1 MLKTALRGNVIL
13 EDKVLS
19 RGVVII
25 EGEKISAVNAEESQ
39 LKEKDVS
46 IIDYEDNFISPGLAD
61 LHLHGALGKDVMD
74 GEVKSLEQI
83 ASYQACHGVTGF
95 LGTIMS
101 SPLDSMLKA
110 VEAIKKARQIQLT
123 SEILG
128 VHIEGPY
135 SSQRRKGAQDPDFIR
150 EMSQEEIKLLIEA
163 TSGLKTIISMAPEVK
178 NNRSFIKPLTE
189 QGIVVSIGHS
199 DATYEEALESFEEGI
214 SHATHLFNAMSGYH
228 HREPGVIGA
237 VLDSPRVTAEIIAD
251 GLHIYPSALRLALAA
266 KGYDKI
272 CLITDSIKA
281 AGLGDG
287 IYPMGNL
294 EVVLKGNEA
303 RLRESGTLAGSVL
316 TLNRAVKNAFQWS
329 GVALNQ
335 AVNLA
340 SFNPSRVISLEQEIG
355 SIQEGKYA
363 NLVVFDKE
371 FNVLE
376 TYLKGR
382 SVFKP

>member
-1 MLKTALRGNVIL
+1 MQKTALKGNVIL

-19 RGVVII
+19 GGVVLI
-25 EGEKISAVNAEESQ
+25 EGEKISAVNAGETPLEEN
-39 LKEKDVS
+39 DVS
-46 IIDYEDNFISPGLAD
+46 LIDYKDNFISPGLID

-83 ASYQACHGVTGF
+83 ASHQARHGVTGF

-101 SPLDSMLKA
+101 ASLDSMLKA
-110 VEAIKKARQIQLT
+110 VEAVKKAKKLQLS

-128 VHIEGPY
+128 VHIEGVY
-135 SSQRRKGAQDPDFIR
+135 SSLRRKGAQDPDFIR
-150 EMSQEEIKLLIEA
+150 EMKQEEIQLLIQA
-163 TSGLKTIISMAPEVK
+163 FSGLKTIISMAPEVK

-189 QGIVVSIGHS
+189 KGAVVSIGHS
-199 DATYEEALESFEEGI
+199 DATYDEALESFEEGI

-237 VLDSPRVTAEIIAD
+237 VLDSSRVTAEVIAD
-251 GLHIYPSALRLALAA
+251 GLHIFPSALRLALAA

-272 CLITDSIKA
+272 CLITDSIMA

-287 IYPMGNL
+287 IYQMGNL
-294 EVVLKGNEA
+294 EVVLKGYEA
-303 RLRESGTLAGSVL
+303 RLRKSGTLAGSVL
-316 TLNRAVKNAFQWS
+316 TLNKAVKNAFQWT
-329 GVALNQ
+329 GMALNQ

-340 SFNPSRVISLEQEIG
+340 SLNPSRVIGLDHEMG

-363 NLVVFDKE
+363 NLVVLDEE

>member
-1 MLKTALRGNVIL
+1 
-13 EDKVLS
+13 
-19 RGVVII
+19 
-25 EGEKISAVNAEESQ
+25 
-39 LKEKDVS
+39 
-46 IIDYEDNFISPGLAD
+46 
-61 LHLHGALGKDVMD
+61 MD

-83 ASYQACHGVTGF
+83 ASYQARHGVTGF

-101 SPLDSMLKA
+101 SSLDSMLKA
-110 VEAIKKARQIQLT
+110 VEAVKKAKKLQLP

-128 VHIEGPY
+128 IHIEGVY
-135 SSQRRKGAQDPDFIR
+135 SSLRRKGAQDPDFIR
-150 EMSQEEIKLLIEA
+150 EMNQEEIQLLIQA
-163 TSGLKTIISMAPEVK
+163 FSGLKTIISMAPEVK

-189 QGIVVSIGHS
+189 KGVVVSIGHS

-237 VLDSPRVTAEIIAD
+237 VLDSSRVTAEVIAD
-251 GLHIYPSALRLALAA
+251 GLHIFPSALRLALAA

-287 IYPMGNL
+287 IYQMGNL

-303 RLRESGTLAGSVL
+303 RLRKSSSLAGSVL
-316 TLNRAVKNAFQWS
+316 TLNRAVKNVSEWT
-329 GVALNQ
+329 GMALNQ
-335 AVNLA
+335 AVDLA
-340 SFNPSRVISLEQEIG
+340 SLNPSRVIGLEHEMG

>member
-1 MLKTALRGNVIL
+1 MQKTALKGNLIL

-19 RGVVII
+19 GGVVFI
-25 EGEKISAVNAEESQ
+25 EGEKISAVNIGESQ
-39 LKEKDVS
+39 LKQKDVS
-46 IIDYEDNFISPGLAD
+46 LIDYKDNFVSPGLID

-83 ASYQACHGVTGF
+83 ASHQARHGVTGF
-95 LGTIMS
+95 LGTVMS
-101 SPLDSMLKA
+101 APLDSMLKS
-110 VEAIKKARQIQLT
+110 VETVKKAMQIRLP

-128 VHIEGPY
+128 VHIEGVY
-135 SSQRRKGAQDPDFIR
+135 SSLRRKGAQDPDFIR
-150 EMSQEEIKLLIEA
+150 EMNQEEIQFLLEA
-163 TSGLKTIISMAPEVK
+163 RSGLKAIISMAPEVK

-189 QGIVVSIGHS
+189 KGVVVSIGHS

-237 VLDSPRVTAEIIAD
+237 VLDSSRVTAEVIAD
-251 GLHIYPSALRLALAA
+251 GLHIFPSALRLALAA

-272 CLITDSIKA
+272 CLITDSILA

-287 IYPMGNL
+287 NYQMGNQ

-303 RLRESGTLAGSVL
+303 RLKESGSLAGSVL
-316 TLNRAVKNAFQWS
+316 TLNRAVKNALEWT
-329 GVALNQ
+329 GIALNQ

-340 SFNPSRVISLEQEIG
+340 SLNPSRVIGLEHEMG

>member
-1 MLKTALRGNVIL
+1 MQKIALKGNVIL

-19 RGVVII
+19 GGVVLI
-25 EGEKISAVNAEESQ
+25 EGEKISAVNAGETPLEEN
-39 LKEKDVS
+39 DVS
-46 IIDYEDNFISPGLAD
+46 LIDYKDNFISPGLID

-83 ASYQACHGVTGF
+83 ASHQARHGVTGF

-101 SPLDSMLKA
+101 ASLDSMLKA
-110 VEAIKKARQIQLT
+110 VEAVKKAKKLQLS

-128 VHIEGPY
+128 VHIEGVY
-135 SSQRRKGAQDPDFIR
+135 SSLRRKGAQDPDFIR
-150 EMSQEEIKLLIEA
+150 EMKQEEIQLLIQA
-163 TSGLKTIISMAPEVK
+163 FSGLKTIISMAPEVK

-189 QGIVVSIGHS
+189 KGAVVSIGHS
-199 DATYEEALESFEEGI
+199 DATYDEALESFEEGI

-237 VLDSPRVTAEIIAD
+237 VLDSSRVTAEVIAD
-251 GLHIYPSALRLALAA
+251 GLHIFPSALRLALAA

-272 CLITDSIKA
+272 CLITDSILA

-287 IYPMGNL
+287 NYQMGNQ

-303 RLRESGTLAGSVL
+303 RLKESGSLAGSVL
-316 TLNRAVKNAFQWS
+316 TLNRAVKNALEWT
-329 GVALNQ
+329 GIALNQ

-340 SFNPSRVISLEQEIG
+340 SLNPSRVIGLEHEMG

>member
-1 MLKTALRGNVIL
+1 MQKTALKGNIIL

-19 RGVVII
+19 GGVVLV
-25 EGEKISAVNAEESQ
+25 EGDKISAVHPRESP

-46 IIDYEDNFISPGLAD
+46 LIDYKDNFISPGLVD

-74 GEVKSLEQI
+74 GEVNSLELI
-83 ASYQACHGVTGF
+83 ASHQARHGVTGF

-101 SPLDSMLKA
+101 ASLDSMLKA
-110 VEAIKKARQIQLT
+110 VGAVKKATKLQLP

-128 VHIEGPY
+128 VHIEGVY
-135 SSQRRKGAQDPDFIR
+135 SSLRRKGAQDPDFIR
-150 EMSQEEIKLLIEA
+150 EMNQEEIQLLIQA
-163 TSGLKTIISMAPEVK
+163 FSGLKTIISMAPEVK
-178 NNRSFIKPLTE
+178 SNRSFIKPLTE
-189 QGIVVSIGHS
+189 KGAVVSIGHS

-237 VLDSPRVTAEIIAD
+237 VLDSSRITAEVIAD
-251 GLHIYPSALRLALAA
+251 GLHIFPSALRLALAA

-281 AGLGDG
+281 VGLGDG
-287 IYPMGNL
+287 IYQMGNL
-294 EVVLKGNEA
+294 EVVLKGSEA
-303 RLRESGTLAGSVL
+303 RLRKSGTLAGSVL
-316 TLNRAVKNAFQWS
+316 TLNKAVKNAFQWT
-329 GVALNQ
+329 GMALNQ

-340 SFNPSRVISLEQEIG
+340 SLNPSRVIGLEHEMG
-355 SIQEGKYA
+355 SIQEGKCA

-376 TYLKGR
+376 TYLRGR